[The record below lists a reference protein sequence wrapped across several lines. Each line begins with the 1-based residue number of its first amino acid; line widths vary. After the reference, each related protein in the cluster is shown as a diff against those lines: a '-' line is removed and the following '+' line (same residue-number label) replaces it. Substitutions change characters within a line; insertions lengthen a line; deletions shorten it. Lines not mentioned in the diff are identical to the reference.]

1 MISVSGFKSVI
12 AVLDFFNTKEK
23 CAIYLE
29 QQRWTNGVCCP
40 NCGHAKAYRTAR
52 GFKCANK
59 ECTRKHFSVISGTV
73 FENTK
78 IELRCWF
85 AAIYIITAHKKGIS
99 SHQLGRDL
107 GVSQKTAWF
116 LNHRVREM
124 MGLKN
129 TPMLNNT
136 VEVDETFIGGKNK
149 NRHKDKKVKNSQGR
163 SVKDKVPVVGLIER
177 GGQLITMK
185 AKNTK
190 GATLVP
196 IVKKNVTEG
205 ATVMTDEWGGYN
217 KLRAKFDHMVINHK
231 LGEYVNGEI
240 HTNTIENYWSLFKR
254 GIIGIYHHLSEK
266 HLDRYCD
273 EFSYRFNSRNISDR
287 QRFENTLTKCN
298 RRLSWNDLVYGKTT
312 EPIIP
317 ITPTLPESSTAFS
330 SMKEY
335 KKFKK

>member
-12 AVLDFFNTKEK
+12 SVLDFFNSKEK

-29 QQRWTNGVCCP
+29 QQRWQNGVCCP
-40 NCGHAKAYRTAR
+40 NCGHAKIYRTAR

-59 ECTRKHFSVISGTV
+59 ECNRKHFTVISGTV

-78 IELRCWF
+78 IELRYWF

-99 SHQLGRDL
+99 SHQLARDL
-107 GVSQKTAWF
+107 GISQKTAWF

-124 MGLKN
+124 MGAKNLLK
-129 TPMLNNT
+129 LNNT

-149 NRHKDKKVKNSQGR
+149 NRHKNKKVENSQGR
-163 SVKDKVPVVGLIER
+163 SVKDKTPVVGLIER
-177 GGQLITMK
+177 GGKLITMK

-254 GIIGIYHHLSEK
+254 GIVGIYHHISEK

-273 EFSYRFNSRNISDR
+273 EFAYRFNSRGLNDR
-287 QRFENTLTKCN
+287 QRFENTLTKCKG
-298 RRLSWNDLVYGKTT
+298 RLSWNDLVYGTPETIDVEAT
-312 EPIIP
+312 EIP
-317 ITPTLPESSTAFS
+317 TSTAEFS

-335 KKFKK
+335 NKFRK